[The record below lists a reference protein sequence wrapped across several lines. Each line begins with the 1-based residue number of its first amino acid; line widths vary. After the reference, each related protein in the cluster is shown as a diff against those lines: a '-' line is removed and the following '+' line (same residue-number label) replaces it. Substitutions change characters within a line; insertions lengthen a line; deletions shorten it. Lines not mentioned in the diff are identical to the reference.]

1 MFTALII
8 TIWVTGNTVASQAP
22 HSLLLTVNNFREIC
36 EAELRMTIRIKAIN
50 PNTTLE
56 MTENIGR
63 QVRRYTS
70 DDVEVEAV
78 SPERGPISIESYYD
92 DFLAVPGVLE
102 EIIDDEA
109 EFDAFI
115 NACWGDPGIDA
126 CREVTE
132 KPVVGIAEASMYV
145 ANMLGAKFSV
155 ATILPRARDFIE
167 DRVRTTGLWGQCASV
182 RCTDLTVVET
192 EETRDAAT
200 EALYDAAQRAVKED
214 GAEAICLGCA
224 GMGGLDEPLEDRL
237 PVPVID
243 SVAAAGVITEGM
255 VRLDKAT
262 SKVMTYK
269 QPESKE
275 LKGFPEKFHFGAESR
290 EN

>member
-1 MFTALII
+1 
-8 TIWVTGNTVASQAP
+8 
-22 HSLLLTVNNFREIC
+22 
-36 EAELRMTIRIKAIN
+36 MTIRIKAIN

-78 SPERGPISIESYYD
+78 SPEKGPISIESYYD

-102 EIIDDEA
+102 EILSADDDV
-109 EFDAFI
+109 DAFI

-132 KPVVGIAEASMYV
+132 KPVVGIAEASMYA
-145 ANMLGAKFSV
+145 ANMLGANFSV

-167 DRVRTTGLWGQCASV
+167 ERIRTTGLWGQCASV
-182 RCTDLTVVET
+182 RCTELTVVET
-192 EETRDAAT
+192 EETRNAAE
-200 EALYDAAQRAVKED
+200 EALYDAAVTAIEED

-224 GMGGLDEPLEDRL
+224 GMGGLDEPLEARL

-255 VRLDKAT
+255 VRLGKTT
-262 SKVMTYK
+262 SKIMTYK

-275 LKGFPEKFHFGAESR
+275 LKGYPDWLEF
-290 EN
+290 

>member
-1 MFTALII
+1 
-8 TIWVTGNTVASQAP
+8 
-22 HSLLLTVNNFREIC
+22 
-36 EAELRMTIRIKAIN
+36 MTIRIKAIN

-78 SPERGPISIESYYD
+78 SPEKGPISIESYYD

-102 EIIDDEA
+102 EILSADDDV
-109 EFDAFI
+109 DAFI

-145 ANMLGAKFSV
+145 ANMLGANFSV

-167 DRVRTTGLWGQCASV
+167 ERVRTTGLWGQCASV
-182 RCTDLTVVET
+182 RCTELTVVET
-192 EETRDAAT
+192 EETRNAA
-200 EALYDAAQRAVKED
+200 EDALYDAAMTAIEED

-224 GMGGLDEPLEDRL
+224 GMGGLDEPLEARL

-255 VRLDKAT
+255 VRLGKTT
-262 SKVMTYK
+262 SKIMTYK

-275 LKGFPEKFHFGAESR
+275 LKGYPDWLEF
-290 EN
+290 

>member
-1 MFTALII
+1 
-8 TIWVTGNTVASQAP
+8 
-22 HSLLLTVNNFREIC
+22 
-36 EAELRMTIRIKAIN
+36 MTIRIKAIN

-56 MTENIGR
+56 MTENIGT

-70 DDVEVEAV
+70 DEVEVEAV
-78 SPERGPISIESYYD
+78 SPEKGPISIESYYD
-92 DFLAVPGVLE
+92 DFLSVPGILE
-102 EIIDDEA
+102 EIMADESA
-109 EFDAFI
+109 FDAFI

-145 ANMLGAKFSV
+145 ANMLGATFSV

-167 DRVRTTGLWGQCASV
+167 ERVRTTGLWGQCASV

-192 EETRDAAT
+192 EETRDAA
-200 EALYDAAQRAVKED
+200 EAALYDAAEHAIEED

-224 GMGGLDEPLEDRL
+224 GMGGLDEPLEERL
-237 PVPVID
+237 PVPVVD
-243 SVAAAGVITEGM
+243 SVAAAGVIAEGT
-255 VRLDKAT
+255 VRLGKTT

-269 QPESKE
+269 QPEPKE
-275 LKGFPEKFHFGAESR
+275 IKGYPDRFQFGSR
-290 EN
+290 ASADDD

>member
-1 MFTALII
+1 MSIK
-8 TIWVTGNTVASQAP
+8 
-22 HSLLLTVNNFREIC
+22 
-36 EAELRMTIRIKAIN
+36 IKAIN

-56 MTENIGR
+56 MTENIGH
-63 QVRRYTS
+63 QIQRYTS
-70 DDVEVEAV
+70 DDVEVDAV
-78 SPERGPISIESYYD
+78 SPDSGPVSIESYYD

-102 EIIDDEA
+102 EIMTDEQHY
-109 EFDAFI
+109 DAFI

-132 KPVVGIAEASMYV
+132 KPVVGIAESSMYV
-145 ANMLGAKFSV
+145 ANMLGANFSV

-167 DRVRTTGLWGQCASV
+167 ERVRTTGLWEQCASV

-200 EALYDAAQRAVKED
+200 EALYDAAERAIEED
-214 GAEAICLGCA
+214 GAEVICLGCA
-224 GMGGLDEPLEDRL
+224 GMGGLDGPLEDRL

-243 SVAAAGVITEGM
+243 SVAAAGVLTEGM
-255 VRLDKAT
+255 VRLGKMT

-269 QPESKE
+269 SPESKE
-275 LKGFPEKFHFGAESR
+275 IKGYPEQYQFE
-290 EN
+290 

>member
-1 MFTALII
+1 
-8 TIWVTGNTVASQAP
+8 
-22 HSLLLTVNNFREIC
+22 
-36 EAELRMTIRIKAIN
+36 MTIRIKAIN

-78 SPERGPISIESYYD
+78 SPEKGPISIESYYD

-102 EIIDDEA
+102 EIMDDED

-132 KPVVGIAEASMYV
+132 KPVVGIAEASMYA
-145 ANMLGAKFSV
+145 ANMLGANFSV

-167 DRVRTTGLWGQCASV
+167 ERVRTTGLWGQCASV

-200 EALYDAAQRAVKED
+200 EALYDAAQRAVEED

-224 GMGGLDEPLEDRL
+224 GMGGLDEPLEERL

-255 VRLDKAT
+255 VRLGKMT
-262 SKVMTYK
+262 SKVMTYRE
-269 QPESKE
+269 PEAKE
-275 LKGFPEKFHFGAESR
+275 MKGYPEKFEFGRQASADDD
-290 EN
+290 